1 MAITFPGSYGNTTLQ
16 LLCGGSSSVRM
27 CVYSQSH
34 VAVGVWACSRWA
46 KASLDDA
53 IKEYGQFYWGLMSP
67 TSSLSLLNV
76 YHSLLK
82 KQAIDVLSFRK

>member
-16 LLCGGSSSVRM
+16 LLCEGSSSVHM

-34 VAVGVWACSRWA
+34 VAVGVWACSWWA

-53 IKEYGQFYWGLMSP
+53 IKEYGQFS
-67 TSSLSLLNV
+67 SSLSLLNV